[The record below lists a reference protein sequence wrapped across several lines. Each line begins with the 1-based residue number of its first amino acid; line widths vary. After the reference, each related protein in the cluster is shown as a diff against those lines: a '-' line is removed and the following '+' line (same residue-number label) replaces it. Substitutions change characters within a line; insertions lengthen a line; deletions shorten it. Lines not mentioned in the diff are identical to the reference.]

1 MKLRI
6 LELFQV
12 PEEFSFLELA
22 TRLKRILHYKIDI
35 APLTRFELLQSQE
48 MIEFLSQVPS
58 AEVPKRTR
66 SALHNHLKSDP
77 FVATLLLLAEPSDDL
92 YAETLLNQ
100 QYALLTHVYCVR
112 GLRDYT
118 AYLHFYRTFIENK
131 LAVLPLHQLLHLATR
146 EVHQRVNS
154 TAAHVQDLRLV
165 APFFLKT
172 QRSQS
177 GSKALLAADN
187 HHVQAI
193 DDADIEYVETSDETG
208 ESSCRVMRLASE
220 LSLNTEQQRRKF
232 RFKLAGAQRAY
243 YAFENATVL
252 GMQAAMPN
260 ELNEFL
266 KVCAPGLLRNST
278 VEIASVDAGY
288 LLLFLFQLFGVPS
301 PLKLVLNNKLAERL
315 PVDHTQNYIAYQ
327 FEREGRFISAELN
340 LRADLLQTM
349 SPDGSDARI
358 HFVASSRLQLSLPS
372 TILELLNTTLRAI
385 GSDARHGCK
394 LQKALDIDVVDYRR
408 WLNTKLKATSLPLRG
423 IGSSALHRAFLQ
435 YSKHTIPE
443 VYRAFLA
450 QNTIV
455 QSHYVSAEPH
465 KIGSTMLRAWRDFC
479 DVTGMRWSHIDAH
492 ETARF
497 AVSRQF
503 HCEVGSKITL
513 RSELLTALYQVL
525 LAEPD
530 LNTLAFY
537 IYLRIAS
544 TSALR
549 PVREPF
555 PELSHLHM
563 EAGYMTVA
571 DKRTHH
577 SDERRFVVLTS
588 SACHLLSAW
597 RNAAVSFALRCLLES
612 PTHALMWFD
621 DDARQWQHFGR
632 KTVDSLQHQRTNQ
645 LLKSHSFR
653 HVAARR
659 FLTSTRRF
667 DQRLLNLLMNHS
679 KASVALLDRFSALS
693 PRRAADLLRQQMEHY
708 DLDFAELDAQALA
721 HLEELA

>member
-22 TRLKRILHYKIDI
+22 TRLKRILHYKIDV
-35 APLTRFELLQSQE
+35 APLTRFELLQTQE

-77 FVATLLLLAEPSDDL
+77 FLATLLLVDEPSDDL
-92 YAETLLNQ
+92 YAENLLNQ

-131 LAVLPLHQLLHLATR
+131 LAVLPLHQLLHLTTR
-146 EVHQRVNS
+146 EVHQRLS
-154 TAAHVQDLRLV
+154 SAAAHVQDLRLV

-193 DDADIEYVETSDETG
+193 DDDIEYVETSDETG
-208 ESSCRVMRLASE
+208 ESSCSVMRLASE

-232 RFKLAGAQRAY
+232 RFKMAGAQRAY
-243 YAFENATVL
+243 YAFENATAL

-278 VEIASVDAGY
+278 VAIAPVDAGY
-288 LLLFLFQLFGVPS
+288 LLLFIFQLFGVPS

-315 PVDHTQNYIAYQ
+315 PVEQSQNYIAYQ

-340 LRADLLQTM
+340 LHADLLQTM
-349 SPDGSDARI
+349 SPEGSDARI

-372 TILELLNTTLRAI
+372 TILDLLNTTLRAI
-385 GSDARHGCK
+385 GSDARHGCT

-443 VYRAFLA
+443 TYRAFLA

-513 RSELLTALYQVL
+513 RSELLAGLYQVL

-530 LNTLAFY
+530 LNSIALY

-544 TSALR
+544 TSAIR

-555 PELSHLHM
+555 PPFSHLNV
-563 EAGYMTVA
+563 EGGYMTVA
-571 DKRTHH
+571 DKRVHH
-577 SDERRFVVLTS
+577 ADERRFVVLTS
-588 SACHLLSAW
+588 LACQLLSAW
-597 RNAAVSFALRCLLES
+597 RNAAVSYALRALFAS

-621 DDARQWQHFGR
+621 DDCRQWQHFGR
-632 KTVDSLQHQRTNQ
+632 KTVDSLLYQRTNE

-653 HVAARR
+653 HVAASR
-659 FLTSTRRF
+659 FLTSSGRF
-667 DQRLLNLLMNHS
+667 DQRLLNFLMNHS
-679 KASVALLDRFSALS
+679 RAGVGLLDRFSALS
-693 PRRAADLLRQQMEHY
+693 PRYAADLLRQQMEQY
-708 DLDFAELDAQALA
+708 DLEFAELDAQALA
-721 HLEELA
+721 QLEALA

>member
-1 MKLRI
+1 MKLKI

-12 PEEFSFLELA
+12 PEEFYLLELV
-22 TRLKRILHYKIDI
+22 TRLKRILQYKIDV
-35 APLTRFELLQSQE
+35 APLTRFELLQTQE

-58 AEVPKRTR
+58 ASVPKRTR
-66 SALHNHLKSDP
+66 SALHNHLKSEP
-77 FVATLLLLAEPSDDL
+77 FLATLLHVDEPSDDL
-92 YAETLLNQ
+92 YAENLLNQ
-100 QYALLTHVYCVR
+100 QYALLTHLYCVR
-112 GLRDYT
+112 GLHDYT
-118 AYLHFYRTFIENK
+118 AYLQFYRTFIECK
-131 LAVLPLHQLLHLATR
+131 LAVLPLHQLLHLTTR
-146 EVHQRVNS
+146 EVHQRLS
-154 TAAHVQDLRLV
+154 SAAAHVQDLRLV
-165 APFFLKT
+165 TPFFLKA
-172 QRSQS
+172 QRSRPS
-177 GSKALLAADN
+177 TNSLLFADN
-187 HHVQAI
+187 HHMQAI
-193 DDADIEYVETSDETG
+193 DDDIEYVETSDETG
-208 ESSCRVMRLASE
+208 ETSCSVVRLASE

-232 RFKLAGAQRAY
+232 RFKIAGAQRAF
-243 YAFENATVL
+243 YAFENATAL
-252 GMQAAMPN
+252 GMQAALPN
-260 ELNEFL
+260 ELYEFL
-266 KVCAPGLLRNST
+266 QVCAPGLLRNST
-278 VEIASVDAGY
+278 VAIAFVDAGY

-301 PLKLVLNNKLAERL
+301 PLQLILNNKLAERL
-315 PVDHTQNYIAYQ
+315 PAEQSQNYIAYQ

-349 SPDGSDARI
+349 SPEGSDARI

-372 TILELLNTTLRAI
+372 NILDLLNTSLRAI
-385 GSDARHGCK
+385 GSDARHGCT
-394 LQKALDIDVVDYRR
+394 LQKALDIDVADYRR
-408 WLNTKLKATSLPLRG
+408 WLNTKLKATSLPIRG

-443 VYRAFLA
+443 TYRAFLA

-479 DVTGMRWSHIDAH
+479 DVTGMRWSQIDAH

-513 RSELLTALYQVL
+513 RAELLAGLYQVL

-530 LNTLAFY
+530 LNSIAFY
-537 IYLRIAS
+537 VYLRIAS

-555 PELSHLHM
+555 SGFSHLNL
-563 EAGYMTVA
+563 EGGYMTVA
-571 DKRTHH
+571 DKRVHH
-577 SDERRFVVLTS
+577 ADERRFVVLTS
-588 SACHLLSAW
+588 SACQLLSAW
-597 RNAAVSFALRCLLES
+597 RNAAVSYALRCLLES

-632 KTVDSLQHQRTNQ
+632 KTVDSLLHQWTNQ

-659 FLTSTRRF
+659 FLTSTDRF

-679 KASVALLDRFSALS
+679 KAGVGLLDRFSALS
-693 PRRAADLLRQQMEHY
+693 PKRAADLLRQKMEQY
-708 DLDFAELDAQALA
+708 DLEFAELDAQALA
-721 HLEELA
+721 QLEALA